1 MKKPERISYE
11 RKINVGFPTGTLEE
25 VIKYLTKAHSE
36 AVKDVNNRTY
46 ERDGCVISSITFRE
60 EWYGYEDCE
69 YTLVLTYEEPLELFN
84 ARLAEWNT
92 WNENKKR
99 EDAKI
104 KADHKI
110 NARMKKIK
118 ELEAQL
124 AKLKGR

>member
-11 RKINVGFPTGTLEE
+11 RKINVGFPTGTLDE
-25 VIKYLTKAHSE
+25 VIKHLTEAHAE
-36 AVKDVNNRTY
+36 AVEDVNNRTY

-84 ARLAEWNT
+84 TRLAEWNT

-99 EDAKI
+99 EAAEI
-104 KADHKI
+104 KANQA
-110 NARMKKIK
+110 NAERIKKIK
-118 ELEAQL
+118 ELEEQL
-124 AKLKGR
+124 AKLKGE